1 MTNDTYISGLCRI
14 NKHAEQ
20 LSILRG
26 IDRRGSTL
34 AEKHLV
40 ALFRIWRKAAE
51 AVCSLLNYN
60 KPPNT
65 VNNQN
70 PITGSAASGDTALKN
85 MTEGDTL
92 PKWEGQLTIWEN
104 ICDLVNWDQG
114 YFDRSTCT
122 CLHGSC
128 VLSMSWWVA
137 IRPLSGP
144 PAGLEQLTDSTSE
157 QL

>member
-40 ALFRIWRKAAE
+40 ALFRIGRKAGE
-51 AVCSLLNYN
+51 EVRSLLNYN

-65 VNNQN
+65 VNIQN
-70 PITGSAASGDTALKN
+70 PITGSAASGDIALKR
-85 MTEGDTL
+85 MKGEDTSSQ
-92 PKWEGQLTIWEN
+92 WEGRLTIREN

-137 IRPLSGP
+137 IQPFSGP
-144 PAGLEQLTDSTSE
+144 LAGLEQLTDSTSE

>member
-26 IDRRGSTL
+26 IDRRSSTL

-40 ALFRIWRKAAE
+40 ALFRIVRKAGE
-51 AVCSLLNYN
+51 AIHSLLNYY
-60 KPPNT
+60 KPPKT
-65 VNNQN
+65 GNNQN
-70 PITGSAASGDTALKN
+70 PITGSAASGDIALSSQ
-85 MTEGDTL
+85 
-92 PKWEGQLTIWEN
+92 WEGPFGEN
-104 ICDLVNWDQG
+104 IHDLVNWDQG
-114 YFDRSTCT
+114 YFDKSTCP

-137 IRPLSGP
+137 IQPLSGP
-144 PAGLEQLTDSTSE
+144 PAGSEQLTDSTSE